1 MKPTTEHIITALC
14 DGIALR
20 TDLCERLGCQN
31 AALTK
36 VIRNMLDRDLITR
49 DLQDGALAYYLTS
62 KGRAWRPGMQ
72 SASVRAKAKAK
83 GGDSEGGEADVRV
96 IEPAAVK
103 SDEVS
108 AANEAKADIP
118 APQYDPNSVAFSAES
133 RDAWRL
139 VAARYGCADPDSL
152 DRMIVEMGGDLG
164 NARALA
170 DKLQSLLTS
179 KEHECESLRAQMAH
193 ACTGGCRPVL
203 ETVPLA
209 ELIQHIALFLDDGQS
224 LTIYGSDTASVQ
236 AFGKSFVCSYSEANG
251 VLDASAM
258 LARLEAA

>member
-1 MKPTTEHIITALC
+1 MKPTTEHIITALR

-20 TDLCERLGCQN
+20 TDLCERLGCEN

-49 DLQDGALAYYLTS
+49 DLQDGALAYYLTA
-62 KGRAWRPGMQ
+62 KGHAWQPGMQ

-96 IEPAAVK
+96 IKQAAVK

-108 AANEAKADIP
+108 TVNEAKSDMP
-118 APQYDPNSVAFSAES
+118 
-133 RDAWRL
+133 L
-139 VAARYGCADPDSL
+139 VAAQQAQSGYASNMLGAKSSL
-152 DRMIVEMGGDLG
+152 DKIFGIGQLEEELK
-164 NARALA
+164 NATALA

-179 KEHECESLRAQMAH
+179 KEHECEALRVQLGEPRRAPA
-193 ACTGGCRPVL
+193 
-203 ETVPLA
+203 LA
-209 ELIQHIALFLDDGQS
+209 LHDHIYAVAAALYDGQNITIGKES
-224 LTIYGSDTASVQ
+224 LVVQ
-236 AFGKSFVCSYSEANG
+236 SQCRNFRCKPQDVKS